1 VLGERKVPRIIW
13 RYLANN
19 YPEIMSKNLSYIA
32 EFGRWDDMFELIGT
46 PIEKEM
52 WALIAMQWNQ
62 DIIYMSEGKPI
73 SLLAKWMKSINASS
87 KKSVLIAKKTVK
99 QFGITEKQYRQTLSM
114 LRSYLDVVEKKMSR
128 KEFDKINY
136 NTVPSRAMM
145 KYRNAFRNRDANRF
159 YEYTNAL
166 LDCCTVEEQSVK
178 INASTLYPYDI
189 FEKMELEYSYKGNN
203 RDTYFSFNN
212 PDDILE
218 AQWRALPNY
227 VDGEHNVLVM
237 ADTSGS
243 MSGRPMCTALGL
255 AVYFAERN
263 KGAFQNTFM
272 TFSEKPNF
280 VTIKGDTLSEK
291 IRNVESIVAN
301 TNIEKA
307 FDMVLNVA
315 VKNNILQ
322 DEMPKA
328 IVIISDMAFDCAT
341 TNKRD
346 TYYDKMKDKF
356 AQNGYVIP
364 QIIFWNVQSRQNV
377 FHAFSQYKGV
387 QLASGSS
394 PSVFLSIMKNVG
406 LNPYEAMLNTLNNS
420 VYDCIV
426 V

>member
-1 VLGERKVPRIIW
+1 MPRIIW

-166 LDCCTVEEQSVK
+166 LDC
-178 INASTLYPYDI
+178 
-189 FEKMELEYSYKGNN
+189 
-203 RDTYFSFNN
+203 
-212 PDDILE
+212 
-218 AQWRALPNY
+218 
-227 VDGEHNVLVM
+227 
-237 ADTSGS
+237 
-243 MSGRPMCTALGL
+243 
-255 AVYFAERN
+255 
-263 KGAFQNTFM
+263 
-272 TFSEKPNF
+272 
-280 VTIKGDTLSEK
+280 
-291 IRNVESIVAN
+291 
-301 TNIEKA
+301 
-307 FDMVLNVA
+307 
-315 VKNNILQ
+315 
-322 DEMPKA
+322 
-328 IVIISDMAFDCAT
+328 
-341 TNKRD
+341 
-346 TYYDKMKDKF
+346 
-356 AQNGYVIP
+356 
-364 QIIFWNVQSRQNV
+364 
-377 FHAFSQYKGV
+377 
-387 QLASGSS
+387 
-394 PSVFLSIMKNVG
+394 
-406 LNPYEAMLNTLNNS
+406 
-420 VYDCIV
+420 
-426 V
+426 